1 MNNADKHIV
10 HWSSADVQK
19 YLDGELS
26 AGEMH
31 DLEQLALDDP
41 FLADALEGLHTPSS
55 QTVQQDLAELRSRL
69 GHRVTARRAPIA
81 RHAIPVAAAAILLV
95 GLGFTAFYTLLDKKQ
110 PAPIAITPP
119 PAASAAP
126 PAAAPPAPSV
136 VAKATPQALAR
147 QYADPSRVSPPLAN
161 AKALSIAR
169 STGETKR
176 PQTNADT
183 KLDREGTP
191 AIASTPVIGTTAAVK
206 NAEQPQPASVADIA
220 PVASRIYRDSSF
232 SADIAKDT
240 IEAFG
245 SGFHPRLLAFSGRV
259 LDLNH
264 RPLAGAYLTYK
275 SKGIVTAAVTDAKG
289 QFNLNI
295 PQKDSTRQLTIAMI
309 GYEETKYVLSP
320 DEQTGNTIYLR
331 QDPAQLS
338 EVVVT
343 GYGAKRKEYMAE
355 TPSDKPEKLDSL
367 WLHTAPVMGR
377 IAYLD
382 YLGTAAKTLPVDTA
396 IHGTESISFRVDKKG
411 ALTEFRIEHSLSPAH
426 DAGVIRLISEGP
438 GWKMLHGRYARA
450 LVNVIF

>member
-1 MNNADKHIV
+1 
-10 HWSSADVQK
+10 
-19 YLDGELS
+19 
-26 AGEMH
+26 
-31 DLEQLALDDP
+31 
-41 FLADALEGLHTPSS
+41 
-55 QTVQQDLAELRSRL
+55 
-69 GHRVTARRAPIA
+69 
-81 RHAIPVAAAAILLV
+81 
-95 GLGFTAFYTLLDKKQ
+95 
-110 PAPIAITPP
+110 
-119 PAASAAP
+119 
-126 PAAAPPAPSV
+126 
-136 VAKATPQALAR
+136 
-147 QYADPSRVSPPLAN
+147 
-161 AKALSIAR
+161 
-169 STGETKR
+169 
-176 PQTNADT
+176 
-183 KLDREGTP
+183 
-191 AIASTPVIGTTAAVK
+191 
-206 NAEQPQPASVADIA
+206 
-220 PVASRIYRDSSF
+220 
-232 SADIAKDT
+232 
-240 IEAFG
+240 
-245 SGFHPRLLAFSGRV
+245 
-259 LDLNH
+259 
-264 RPLAGAYLTYK
+264 
-275 SKGIVTAAVTDAKG
+275 
-289 QFNLNI
+289 
-295 PQKDSTRQLTIAMI
+295 MI